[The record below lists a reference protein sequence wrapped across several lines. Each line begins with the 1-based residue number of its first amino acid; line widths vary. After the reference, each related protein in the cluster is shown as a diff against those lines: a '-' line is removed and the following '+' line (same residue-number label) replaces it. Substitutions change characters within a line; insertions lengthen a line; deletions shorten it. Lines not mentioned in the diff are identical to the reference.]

1 MAEYK
6 VSLGLEPTDKYK
18 KARQDLIQ
26 AMKSINELSPQQQKN
41 LAEEMF
47 GRAKVAAVIDL
58 FKRYWRQGDG
68 RE

>member
-26 AMKSINELSPQQQKN
+26 AMKSINDLSPQQQKI
-41 LAEEMF
+41 LVEEMLE
-47 GRAKVAAVIDL
+47 RAKNAAVIEL
-58 FKRYWRQGDG
+58 FKQYWR
-68 RE
+68 

>member
-1 MAEYK
+1 MEEYK

-26 AMKSINELSPQQQKN
+26 AMKSINELSTKKKKN

-47 GRAKVAAVIDL
+47 GRAKVAAVIEL
-58 FKRYWRQGDG
+58 FKQYWR
-68 RE
+68 